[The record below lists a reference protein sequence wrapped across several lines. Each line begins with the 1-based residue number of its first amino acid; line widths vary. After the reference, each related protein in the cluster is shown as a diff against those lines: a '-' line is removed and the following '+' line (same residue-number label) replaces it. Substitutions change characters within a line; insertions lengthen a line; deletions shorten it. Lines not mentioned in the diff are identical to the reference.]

1 MKFLERFKKPGQPG
15 KGAVQ
20 PPVPAAPVRDP
31 RADQA
36 AQLPYEEGRRALSP
50 RWQPGTQYQDRHVDA
65 LRSKDQAAGG
75 NINQVDLLTYRDL
88 HLGAGQ
94 QGYFKEA
101 KAGEDIG
108 DAARAIGIDEADPRL
123 ENRSVATSR
132 TAEAMGVGGV
142 IAKTAFATHDGKKG
156 SVSEKAAGRSLVEN
170 SDKEVT
176 DAKLLSEI
184 KAHPEEYIGDEKGID
199 PFGAPGRYRKD
210 PETGKIYQKKAIQE
224 VRAHDLT
231 NPRTQKEM
239 NDLQWID
246 SITGQVDRHGGNIF
260 IDPQSGAVKGI
271 DNDASFGSEG
281 SDDPKKLATAN
292 LGASHYAGLPTLV
305 DAATAASIKQ
315 LSEEDLRKRITPL
328 LSPKEVEDTIAR
340 LKAVKQRLRF
350 LELAGS
356 VVGGGEGQQ
365 HAAWDAGTYQ
375 EEVGSESSYLGRS
388 ARNYQEAS
396 AAVAKGPRP
405 DLKVETAEE
414 GAAWR
419 PKPVG
424 IQVPKHLEKAVH
436 DMPSLTA
443 EKFDRHRGGGAKKA
457 PGPAPAIGGHRLPKP
472 AATSAAPSAV
482 VPSAAQAAALP
493 ALEQKAPALSM
504 PPKKPL
510 PKPPAAKPPATPLP
524 KLGNPSFK
532 AKRAMFENLSQAAAK
547 GKPDPGKTM

>member
-1 MKFLERFKKPGQPG
+1 MGLFDRFKKHGGPG
-15 KGAVQ
+15 KGGAKA
-20 PPVPAAPVRDP
+20 PEPAAPARDP
-31 RADQA
+31 RLTEA
-36 AQLPYEEGRRALSP
+36 AQMPYEEGRRALSP
-50 RWQPGTQYQDRHVDA
+50 RWQPGTQYQDRHVDT
-65 LRSKDQAAGG
+65 LRSRDQAAGG
-75 NINQVDLLTYRDL
+75 NINQVDLLTFRDL
-88 HLGAGQ
+88 QLGQGQ

-101 KAGEDIG
+101 KAGENIG
-108 DAARAIGIDEADPRL
+108 DAAQGIGIDEADPRL

-156 SVSEKAAGRSLVEN
+156 SVSEKAAGRSMVEN

-176 DAKLLSEI
+176 DATLLAEI
-184 KAHPEEYIGDEKGID
+184 GAHPEEYLGDEKGID
-199 PFGAPGRYRKD
+199 PFGVPGRYRKD
-210 PETGKIYQKKAIQE
+210 PDTGKIYQKNAVQE
-224 VRAHDLT
+224 IRAHDLT

-271 DNDASFGSEG
+271 DNDAAFGSRE
-281 SDDPKKLATAN
+281 SDDPRKLATSTM
-292 LGASHYAGLPTLV
+292 GASHYAGLPTLV
-305 DAATAASIKQ
+305 DAATAAGIRQ
-315 LSEEDLRKRITPL
+315 LGEDDLRKRITPL

-340 LKAVKQRLRF
+340 LKAVKERLRF

-365 HAAWDAGTYQ
+365 HAAWDQSTYD
-375 EEVGSESSYLGRS
+375 EEAESESSYLGRS
-388 ARNYQEAS
+388 VRNYRQASEA
-396 AAVAKGPRP
+396 AAAGPRS
-405 DLKVETAEE
+405 DLKVETPEE

-443 EKFDRHRGGGAKKA
+443 DTFDRHRPAAAKKA
-457 PGPAPAIGGHRLPKP
+457 PGPAPAIGAHRRPKP
-472 AATSAAPSAV
+472 ASAPAVAAVAAPV
-482 VPSAAQAAALP
+482 VEPQAA
-493 ALEQKAPALSM
+493 LSS

-510 PKPPAAKPPATPLP
+510 PKPPATKAPDKPVPS
-524 KLGNPSFK
+524 LGNPAFK
-532 AKRAMFENLSQAAAK
+532 ARRAMFENLAQAAAK
-547 GKPDPGKTM
+547 GKPDPNRKL